1 MQYKSRLSHGFMRKF
16 FKWFFRIILAYIILI
31 LLLSFALYIPFV
43 QNFARDIVQK
53 EISKAMDMD
62 VSVGKLRLY
71 FPLKLQLS
79 DALIIKQPAD
89 TFLRVSEVSTSVA
102 ILPLLMKEVKVNDV
116 EVRNAIFH
124 FVDSAQTIDISAKLR
139 LAKISGNVIQ
149 LKNDEVNLGQATL
162 SDGSIAIQMLKH
174 VPDTTQVDTTNAFPW
189 KFVSKRILLRNI
201 QVLFADLPSR
211 FSTNVNVESASLKR
225 GSVDLL
231 TQEVIADKVR
241 ISNGRYVVM
250 LPDSTAQKEVQQEN
264 IASGETIST
273 LPWDIKVG
281 NVFVENNQ
289 FEMHVGK
296 YQNDSNR
303 FNMDHLFVKDINI
316 NSDSLH
322 NRGVY
327 SALKVKSLSAKL
339 TSDLVI
345 SNLKGYAEMD
355 TNRITVNNLNLNTL
369 LSSLQL
375 TGSLTWG
382 SDPKTFSI
390 ADLSA
395 DLNANIST
403 FEVQK
408 LIEEDGFKDSLLN
421 QRTFL
426 TAKALLK
433 GSKNRI
439 NIQQFDVR
447 YPECFDITSKGVL
460 DNIMDY
466 RHLTGNIVFDFIGHD
481 AHKLLFLLPKKMSKQ
496 YTFPNNFELKADIK
510 AYGGVVEPNITLL
523 TPKGKVKSEGKVHFA
538 GESYDLTFDADSFYV
553 TQFMPLMGINC
564 VDFSMSAQGKGWNLL
579 SPKTEMDVQMKSNV
593 INYGGHNYSDLE
605 LKSSL
610 AGGTLK
616 TTATMRDKDV
626 NFTSDISGTVAAKDV
641 DLTLALDVKNLN
653 LQALNVWNAPFRTA
667 FTWNTTFRSNLKE
680 DISASGGIYLKLLE
694 FMDTAYSPSEI
705 RYNVQNRDSLFRAD
719 VTSGDMSL
727 NILSP
732 KSVFEGIKE
741 FQSTMSLLTKELEAK
756 TLSLDLLKENYPTF
770 DITLNAGKNNILNTY
785 LAQDLSFV
793 KSTKVKAAI
802 NPAEGLSLNAIL
814 EDVQSKQR
822 IFDTIQLTANQVQSQ
837 IDFVGL
843 LANRARNSQ
852 PSFHLQAIGKVS
864 DDSLVVR
871 FLQHNQSGK
880 IGLDLGCKLTIIDQ
894 ALRINLFPTN
904 PIIGFT
910 PWTLNAN
917 NYISI
922 SKNKE
927 IKANLD
933 LSGEAARI
941 HAYSLDSTHAKG
953 GIAVD
958 VNGIDLQKVAQSIPY
973 FSEMTGG
980 LNSKFNIF
988 TNQNELNAEGIFN
1001 LDKFILN
1008 GENIGNIQF
1017 TGSYLTN
1024 NSSQNE
1030 VDASMNINDKKVL
1043 KITGTLSDETNHG
1056 LNVKVNADRLPLT
1069 IANPFVPK
1077 DLASLKGYVNGSL
1090 SMKEGESGPII
1101 NGSVKLDS
1109 TYLTIVP
1116 ANSQFRIDEQPVN
1129 IKDNYIHFESYKFY
1143 STNNTPLVLNGNI
1156 DLKRWDYIYTDLAVT
1171 GNNFQLLNATQTDE
1185 SMVYGKAYINLNTTI
1200 KGLIDRLV
1208 IRGNMAVLNQTNLT
1222 YVMQESSIDT
1232 QNKTAQ
1238 LVRFV
1243 NFADTTSIM
1252 YGNLKKINELDGI
1265 DLLFTATINPGVK
1278 LAMNLSTDGSSRVN
1292 LIGGGT
1298 LTYQMNREGTTSLS
1312 GQYVL
1317 TGGTVIYTLPIIG
1330 AKIFDIQDGSNVSW
1344 SGDLLN
1350 PIMNITA
1357 IEKIKAT
1364 VSEDN
1369 NNSQLVTFN
1378 AIVRIQNSL
1387 ENMSVTF
1394 DVAAPDNLSV
1404 QNRLASLPPEQRA
1417 KEAMNLILY
1426 NSVSLSG
1433 MTSKSASSSALNSF
1447 IESTLNQFTRNNLKG
1462 INLSF
1467 GIDNYDPNESAGS
1480 RTDYTVQFS
1489 KSFLNDRFTV
1499 NIGGRVSTGGDP
1511 SIKQDQ
1517 NFIDDLSI
1525 DYMLDKNGN
1534 LYVKLFHH
1542 TGYDNILEGQ
1552 ITQTGAGVAIRRKIY
1567 KMKNLFNFGFKR
1579 RREKKQEEKLKES
1592 FNHPANIETKK

>member
-1 MQYKSRLSHGFMRKF
+1 MRKF
-16 FKWFFRIILAYIILI
+16 FKWFFRIILAYVILI

-53 EISKAMDMD
+53 EVSKAMDMD

-89 TFLRVSEVSTSVA
+89 TLLRVSEVSTSVA
-102 ILPLLMKEVKVNDV
+102 ILPLLMKEVKVNDI

-124 FVDSAQTIDISAKLR
+124 FIDSAQTIDISAKLR
-139 LAKISGNVIQ
+139 LAKISGNVVQ
-149 LKNDEVNLGQATL
+149 LKNDEIDLGQATL

-174 VPDTTQVDTTNAFPW
+174 VPDTAQVDTTNAFPW

-201 QVLFADLPSR
+201 QVQFADLPSR
-211 FSTNVNVESASLKR
+211 FSTNVNVESASLKK

-231 TQEVIADKVR
+231 TQEVRADKIR
-241 ISNGRYVVM
+241 ISNGRYVIM
-250 LPDSTAQKEVQQEN
+250 LPDSASQQEIQQQN
-264 IASGETIST
+264 IITGDTIPSI
-273 LPWDIKVG
+273 PWDIQVG
-281 NVFVENNQ
+281 NAFVENNQ

-296 YQNDSNR
+296 YLNDSNR

-322 NRGVY
+322 NRGLY
-327 SALKVKSLSAKL
+327 SALKVKSMSAKL

-345 SNLKGYAEMD
+345 SNLKGYAVMD
-355 TNRITVNNLNLNTL
+355 TNRISVNKLDLNTL
-369 LSSLQL
+369 LSSIQL
-375 TGSLTWG
+375 TGTLAWG
-382 SDPKTFSI
+382 GDAKTFSI
-390 ADLSA
+390 DDLSA

-408 LIEEDGFKDSLLN
+408 LIEEDGAKDSLLN

-433 GSKNRI
+433 GSKNRV

-447 YPECFDITSKGVL
+447 YPECFDITSRGVL

-466 RHLTGNIVFDFIGHD
+466 KHLTGNIVFDFIGHD

-496 YTFPNNFELKADIK
+496 YTFPNNFQLKADLK

-523 TPKGKVKSEGKVHFA
+523 TPKGKVKSDGKIHFP
-538 GESYDLTFDADSFYV
+538 GESYDLTFKADSFYV
-553 TQFMPLMGINC
+553 TQFMPSLGVNC
-564 VDFSMSAQGKGWNLL
+564 VDFSMSAQGRGWDFL
-579 SPKTEMDVQMKSNV
+579 SPKTEMDVRMKSNV
-593 INYGGHNYSDLE
+593 INYDGHNYSDLE
-605 LKSSL
+605 LNSTL
-610 AGGTLK
+610 AGGKLK

-626 NFTSDISGTVAAKDV
+626 NFTSDVNG
-641 DLTLALDVKNLN
+641 TLAPNDIDLVLNLDVKNLN
-653 LQALNVWNAPFRTA
+653 LQALNVWSTPFRTA
-667 FTWNTTFRSNLKE
+667 FTWNTTFKTNLKE
-680 DISASGGIYLKLLE
+680 DMSASGDIYLKLLE

-705 RYNVQNRDSLFRAD
+705 RYNVQNKDSLFRAD
-719 VTSGDMSL
+719 ITSGDMSL

-732 KSVFEGIKE
+732 KSVFEGMKE
-741 FQSTMSLLTKELEAK
+741 FQSTMALLSKELKAK
-756 TLSLDLLKENYPTF
+756 TLSLDKLKENFPTF

-785 LAQDLSFV
+785 LAQDLSFI
-793 KSTKVKAAI
+793 KSTRVKAAI
-802 NPAEGLSLNAIL
+802 NPTEGLSLNAIL

-822 IFDTIQLTANQVQSQ
+822 IFDTIQLTANQDQNQ
-837 IDFVGL
+837 IDFIGM

-852 PSFHLQAIGKVS
+852 PAFQLKALGKVS
-864 DDSLVVR
+864 DDSLVIR
-871 FLQHNQSGK
+871 FLQHNQKGK
-880 IGLDLGCKLTIIDQ
+880 TGLDIGCRLSIVDQ
-894 ALRINLFPTN
+894 ALRVSLFPTH
-904 PIIGFT
+904 PVIGFT
-910 PWTLNAN
+910 PWTLNEN

-922 SKNKE
+922 SKDKE

-933 LSGEAARI
+933 LVGEAARI

-973 FSEMTGG
+973 FSEMTGS
-980 LNSKFNIF
+980 LNSRFNIF
-988 TNQNELNAEGIFN
+988 TNQKELNAEGLFN

-1008 GENIGNIQF
+1008 GENIGDVQF

-1024 NSSQNE
+1024 SSSQNE
-1030 VDASMNINDKKVL
+1030 VDASMIMNNKKVL
-1043 KITGTLSDETNHG
+1043 KVTGTLSDETNHG
-1056 LNVKVNADRLPLT
+1056 MNVKVDASRFPLR
-1069 IANPFVPK
+1069 IANPFIPS
-1077 DLASLKGYVNGSL
+1077 DLASMKGYLDGELSL
-1090 SMKEGESGPII
+1090 KEGAEGPVI

-1109 TYLTIVP
+1109 TYLMVVP
-1116 ANSQFRIDEQPVN
+1116 ANSQFRVDEQPVV
-1129 IKDNYIHFESYKFY
+1129 IKNNFIRFDSYKLF
-1143 STNNTPLVLNGNI
+1143 STNKTPLILDGSI
-1156 DLKRWDYIYTDLAVT
+1156 DLRRLDYIYTDLSVT
-1171 GNNFQLLNATQTDE
+1171 GNNFQLLDAAQTEE

-1200 KGLIDRLV
+1200 RGLIDRLV
-1208 IRGNMAVLNQTNLT
+1208 IRGNMSVLNQTNLT
-1222 YVMQESSIDT
+1222 YVMQESAIDT

-1243 NFADTTSIM
+1243 NFADTTSVM

-1265 DLLFTATINPGVK
+1265 DLLFTASINPGVK

-1292 LIGGGT
+1292 LVGGGT
-1298 LTYQMNREGTTSLS
+1298 LTYQMSREGTTSLT

-1344 SGDLLN
+1344 SGNLLN

-1394 DVAAPDNLSV
+1394 DAAAPDNLSV

-1462 INLSF
+1462 VNLSF
-1467 GIDNYDPNESAGS
+1467 GIDNYDPNEATGS

-1499 NIGGRVSTGGDP
+1499 NIGGRVSTGADP

-1552 ITQTGAGVAIRRKIY
+1552 ITQTGAGVAIRRKLY

-1579 RREKKQEEKLKES
+1579 KREKREQQKLEESL
-1592 FNHPANIETKK
+1592 NQPVHTETKK

>member
-1 MQYKSRLSHGFMRKF
+1 MRKF

-53 EISKAMDMD
+53 EVSKAMDMD
-62 VSVGKLRLY
+62 VSVGRLRLY

-79 DALIIKQPAD
+79 DALVVKQPAD
-89 TFLRVSEVSTSVA
+89 TFLRVNEVSASVA

-139 LAKISGNVIQ
+139 LAKISGNLVK
-149 LKNDEVNLGQATL
+149 LKNDEIDLGQATL
-162 SDGSIAIQMLKH
+162 SDGSVAIQMLKH
-174 VPDTTQVDTTNAFPW
+174 TPDTAKVDTANAFPW

-201 QVLFADLPSR
+201 QVLFADLPSK
-211 FSTNVNVESASLKR
+211 FSTNVNVESASLKK
-225 GSVDLL
+225 GSIDLL
-231 TQEVIADKVR
+231 SQEVRAEKIR

-250 LPDSTAQKEVQQEN
+250 LPDTTAQKEIQKTAV
-264 IASGETIST
+264 SSKDTIPS
-273 LPWDIKVG
+273 LPWDIQVG
-281 NVFVENNQ
+281 NAFIENNRL
-289 FEMHVGK
+289 EMHIGK

-303 FNMDHLFVKDINI
+303 FNMDHLFVKEINI
-316 NSDSLH
+316 NADSLH
-322 NRGVY
+322 NRGIY

-339 TSDLVI
+339 TSELVI
-345 SNLKGYAEMD
+345 RDLTGFAEMD
-355 TNRITVNNLNLNTL
+355 TNRIAVNQLDLNTL
-369 LSSLQL
+369 LSSVRL
-375 TGSLTWG
+375 TGTFAWG
-382 SDPKTFSI
+382 SDAKGFSI
-390 ADLSA
+390 EDLKADLK
-395 DLNANIST
+395 ANIST
-403 FEVQK
+403 FEIQK
-408 LIEEDGFKDSLLN
+408 LIEEDNLKDSLLN

-426 TAKALLK
+426 TANALLT
-433 GSKNRI
+433 GSQNRI
-439 NIQQFDVR
+439 NIRQLEIR
-447 YPECFDITSKGVL
+447 YPECFDMTAKGVL
-460 DNIMDY
+460 NNVMDY
-466 RHLTGNIVFDFIGHD
+466 KHLTGNVAFDLIGHD

-496 YTFPNNFELKADIK
+496 YTFPNNFQLKADLK
-510 AYGGVVEPNITLL
+510 AYGGLVEPDITLL
-523 TPKGKVKSEGKVHFA
+523 TPKGKVKSKGRIHFP
-538 GESYDLTFDADSFYV
+538 GESYDLTFVTDSFYV

-564 VDFSMSAQGKGWNLL
+564 VDFSMSAKGKGWDVL
-579 SPKTEMDVQMKSNV
+579 SPKTEMDVLLKAST
-593 INYGGHNYSDLE
+593 INYKGHNYTDLD
-605 LKSSL
+605 LTSSL
-610 AGGTLK
+610 SSGKLK
-616 TTATMRDKDV
+616 TVMNMGDKDV
-626 NFTSDISGTVAAKDV
+626 RFTSDIEGSLAH
-641 DLTLALDVKNLN
+641 DLIDLSLGLDVKNLN
-653 LQALNVWNAPFRTA
+653 LQALNIWSAPFRTA

-680 DISASGGIYLKLLE
+680 NMSASGDVYLKLLE
-694 FMDTAYSPSEI
+694 FMDTAYSPSEM
-705 RYNVQNRDSLFRAD
+705 RYSVQNNDSLFHAV
-719 VTSGDMSL
+719 VTSGDMNL
-727 NILSP
+727 TVLSP
-732 KSVFEGIKE
+732 KSIFVG
-741 FQSTMSLLTKELEAK
+741 MKELENVMTTLGK
-756 TLSLDLLKENYPTF
+756 ELKNKNLSLEKLKEKYPTF
-770 DITLNAGKNNILNTY
+770 DITLSAGKNNILNSY

-793 KSTKVKAAI
+793 KSTKVKASI
-802 NPAEGLSLNAIL
+802 NPFEGLSFYAML
-814 EDVQSKQR
+814 EDIQSKQR
-822 IFDTIQLTANQVQSQ
+822 LFDTLQITASQ
-837 IDFVGL
+837 DSNKIDFIGL
-843 LANRARNSQ
+843 LANRARNAQ
-852 PSFHLQAIGKVS
+852 PSFHLQALGEVT

-871 FLQHNQSGK
+871 FLEHNQKGK
-880 IGLDLGCKLTIIDQ
+880 VGLDLGCKLSIIDQ
-894 ALRINLFPTN
+894 ALHINLFPTN

-922 SKNKE
+922 SKDKE

-933 LSGEAARI
+933 LLGEAARI
-941 HAYSLDSTHAKG
+941 HAYSLDSTHERG
-953 GIAVD
+953 GIVVD

-980 LNSKFNIF
+980 LNSRFSIF
-988 TNQNELNAEGIFN
+988 TNQKALNAEGMFS
-1001 LDKFILN
+1001 LDRFILN
-1008 GENIGNIQF
+1008 GENIGDVQF

-1024 NSSQNE
+1024 SSSQNE
-1030 VDASMNINDKKVL
+1030 VDAGMMIDNRKVL
-1043 KITGTLSDETNHG
+1043 KVTGTLSDETNHG
-1056 LNVKVNADRLPLT
+1056 LNVKVDAERFPLRV
-1069 IANPFVPK
+1069 ANPFIPK
-1077 DLASLKGYVNGSL
+1077 DLATMSGYLNGQIT
-1090 SMKEGESGPII
+1090 MKEGAEGPVI

-1109 TYLTIVP
+1109 TYLMVVP
-1116 ANSQFRIDEQPVN
+1116 ANSQFRIDEQPIH
-1129 IKDNYIHFESYKFY
+1129 IKDNFIQFNSYKLF
-1143 STNNTPLVLNGNI
+1143 STNKTPLVLNGNV
-1156 DLKRWDYIYTDLAVT
+1156 DLRRWDYIYTDLAVT
-1171 GNNFQLLNATQTDE
+1171 GNNFQLLDAAQTE
-1185 SMVYGKAYINLNTTI
+1185 QSMVYGKAYINLNTTI
-1200 KGLIDRLV
+1200 RGLLDRLV
-1208 IRGNMAVLNQTNLT
+1208 IRGNMTVLNQTNLT
-1222 YVMQESSIDT
+1222 YVMQESAIDT

-1292 LIGGGT
+1292 LVGGGT

-1330 AKIFDIQDGSNVSW
+1330 AKIFNIEDGSNVSW
-1344 SGDLLN
+1344 SGNLLN

-1364 VSEDN
+1364 VSEDS

-1394 DVAAPDNLSV
+1394 DAAAPDNLSV

-1426 NSVSLSG
+1426 NSLSLSG
-1433 MTSKSASSSALNSF
+1433 VTSKSASSSALNSF

-1467 GIDNYDPNESAGS
+1467 GIANYDPTEGS
-1480 RTDYTVQFS
+1480 GTRTDYTVQFS
-1489 KSFLNDRFTV
+1489 KSFLNDRFVV

-1525 DYMLDKNGN
+1525 DYMLDKSGN
-1534 LYVKLFHH
+1534 LYIKLFHH

-1552 ITQTGAGVAIRRKIY
+1552 ITQTGAGVAIRRKLY

-1579 RREKKQEEKLKES
+1579 RREKREEEKLKES
-1592 FNHPANIETKK
+1592 FKQPANKETENK